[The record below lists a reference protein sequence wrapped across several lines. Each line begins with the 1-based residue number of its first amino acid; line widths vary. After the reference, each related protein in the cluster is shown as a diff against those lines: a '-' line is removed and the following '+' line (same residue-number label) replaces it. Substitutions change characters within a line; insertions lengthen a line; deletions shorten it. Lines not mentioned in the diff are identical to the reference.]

1 MITVAVFDAKSYD
14 RDYLTQA
21 ALGTSVRY
29 QFLEHRLSGATAAT
43 AASAG
48 ASAVC
53 FL

>member
-1 MITVAVFDAKSYD
+1 MITVAVFDAQSYD